1 MMAAIAF
8 ALPDLCS
15 AEPATADSLS
25 QPATAD
31 TLSQPA
37 DADNSPHP
45 AIADNSFLIEEAYNQ
60 EKGVVQHILSI
71 ARQTGDEDGIFPSF
85 TQEWPFFSQKHQLS
99 YTLTYFLLLGD
110 TDDEEVGDLLLHY
123 RYQLGKDAWAA
134 APHVS
139 LIVPLDGSS
148 SDDDADEV
156 GFQANLPVSV
166 QWTPSIVTHFNAG
179 MQYLEELTTPFFGG
193 SVIAPVDRNINLML
207 EALWSFPEE
216 PGFGGETSRSQET
229 TLSPGIRGA
238 AMSRNVQIVPG
249 FAVPIT
255 WHEGE
260 TETQLFV
267 YISIEHPFTS
277 Q

>member
-1 MMAAIAF
+1 MVKNALKVSSEKTAILVGI
-8 ALPDLCS
+8 ALFLPEPS
-15 AEPATADSLS
+15 AS
-25 QPATAD
+25 Q
-31 TLSQPA
+31 
-37 DADNSPHP
+37 P

-60 EKGVVQHILSI
+60 EKGVVQHILTI
-71 ARQTGDEDGIFPSF
+71 ARATGDEDDILPSF
-85 TQEWPFFSQKHQLS
+85 TQEWPFFSQTHQLS
-99 YTLTYFLLLGD
+99 YTLTSFILLGE

-134 APHVS
+134 APRAS

-156 GFQANLPVSV
+156 GFQANLPVSI
-166 QWTPSIVTHFNAG
+166 QWTESIVTHFNAG

-193 SVIAPVDRNINLML
+193 SVIAPVNRNVNLML

-216 PGFGGETSRSQET
+216 GSPGEGRSQET

-238 AMSRNVQIVPG
+238 ANSKSVQIVPG

-255 WHEGE
+255 WHEGGD

-267 YISIEHPFTS
+267 YLSVEHPFTS
-277 Q
+277 E